1 MIQAENQPDVIV
13 IGGGPSGA
21 ATATIL
27 ALRGYRVTVYERD
40 HFPRFHVGESLIPHC
55 YSVME
60 RIGLVGKL
68 KGSHFTKKYG
78 VQFINEHG
86 KLSEPFRFSQYDPH
100 ERSQTW
106 QVLRSEFDQMLV
118 ENAREHG
125 VTVVEGARVMDVITE
140 EDRVVGVKVK
150 VGDSETQVVRSK
162 VVVDASG
169 QSSLLID
176 RMNLREWDPE
186 LKKAAIWTYFK
197 GAKREPG
204 QDAGGT
210 IVIQTQGKKGWF
222 WYIPLHDDIVSVGV
236 VADYDHLFKN
246 RSTKDAEKL
255 FQEEVERC
263 PGVQPRIADATC
275 VSEYRILK
283 EYSYKASKG
292 AGNGWVLVGD
302 AFGFLDPL
310 YSSGILLALTSAEM
324 AGDAIADALDVND
337 PSEARLRAWE
347 PMHRKAMDRMRNLV
361 RAFYDGLNFGH
372 LVRKHPEKKNLI
384 TDILIGNLF
393 KDEVDELWPLIEELR
408 QEEMAMANA

>member
-1 MIQAENQPDVIV
+1 MIQADNQPDVIV
-13 IGGGPSGA
+13 IGGGPSGS

-60 RIGLVGKL
+60 RIGLVKKL

-150 VGDSETQVVRSK
+150 IGDGQTQVVRSR

-169 QSSLLID
+169 QSSMLID

-197 GAKREPG
+197 GAKRESG

-210 IVIQTQGKKGWF
+210 IVMQTEGKKGWF
-222 WYIPLHDDIVSVGV
+222 WYIPLHDDVVSVGV

-324 AGDAIADALDVND
+324 AGDAIADALDAND
-337 PSEARLRAWE
+337 PSEDRLRAWE

-361 RAFYDGLNFGH
+361 RAFYDGLNFGQ
-372 LVRKHPEKKNLI
+372 LVRRHPDKKNLI
-384 TDILIGNLF
+384 TDVLIGNLF

>member
-1 MIQAENQPDVIV
+1 M
-13 IGGGPSGA
+13 
-21 ATATIL
+21 
-27 ALRGYRVTVYERD
+27 
-40 HFPRFHVGESLIPHC
+40 
-55 YSVME
+55 
-60 RIGLVGKL
+60 
-68 KGSHFTKKYG
+68 
-78 VQFINEHG
+78 
-86 KLSEPFRFSQYDPH
+86 
-100 ERSQTW
+100 
-106 QVLRSEFDQMLV
+106 
-118 ENAREHG
+118 
-125 VTVVEGARVMDVITE
+125 
-140 EDRVVGVKVK
+140 
-150 VGDSETQVVRSK
+150 
-162 VVVDASG
+162 
-169 QSSLLID
+169 
-176 RMNLREWDPE
+176 
-186 LKKAAIWTYFK
+186 
-197 GAKREPG
+197 
-204 QDAGGT
+204 
-210 IVIQTQGKKGWF
+210 
-222 WYIPLHDDIVSVGV
+222 GV